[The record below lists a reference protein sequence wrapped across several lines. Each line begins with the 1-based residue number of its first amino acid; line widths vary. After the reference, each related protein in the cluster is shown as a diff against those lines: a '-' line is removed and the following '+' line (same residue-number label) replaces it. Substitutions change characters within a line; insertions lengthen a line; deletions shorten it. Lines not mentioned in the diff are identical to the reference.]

1 MKAMSLLFSGAL
13 VLVSFSTFAAGDA
26 KAGKGLYSTCIACHG
41 PSGEGNMKL
50 NAPLLAGQGDWYIA
64 RQLKS
69 FKDGI
74 RGSDPKKDAFGA
86 QMRPMAMM
94 LKDDKAINDVSA
106 YIATFP
112 STKAK

>member
-13 VLVSFSTFAAGDA
+13 VLVSFSTSAAGDA

-41 PSGEGNMKL
+41 ASGEGNMKL
-50 NAPLLAGQGDWYIA
+50 NAPMLAGQGDWYIA

-74 RGSDPKKDAFGA
+74 RGSNPKDVYGF